1 MDFLKDNMQVILAGA
16 GILLV
21 LLIIVG
27 VWRAFSPRMTGRRGQ
42 RLGISEYYELD
53 KTRRLVLVRRDNVE
67 HLVLIGGGQD
77 LVIEPSITPG
87 AIAQAYGQTS
97 SFAEP
102 PAGTA
107 RPAPRAP
114 VFGDRKP
121 PPLRP
126 VADPAPAPI
135 RPSREEPEL

>member
-1 MDFLKDNMQVILAGA
+1 MEFLSQNMQVIVAA
-16 GILLV
+16 AVVLLV
-21 LLIIVG
+21 LLVVVG

-42 RLGISEYYELD
+42 RLGLSEYYELD

-67 HLVLIGGGQD
+67 HLILIGGGQD
-77 LVIEPSITPG
+77 IVIEPNITSG
-87 AIAQAYGQTS
+87 QAAPSYVGSEQ
-97 SFAEP
+97 P

-114 VFGDRKP
+114 SFSERKP

-126 VADPAPAPI
+126 VGEPAATPL
-135 RPSREEPEL
+135 RPREDPEL